1 MLGTFVAALDRL
13 NPASDEPATGD
24 VPHAGGS
31 AAKSD
36 GDPTGLFEC
45 PSCGAVYIA
54 RDKQRCAGCGVAV
67 TSVDATY

>member
-1 MLGTFVAALDRL
+1 MLEAFAAALSRL
-13 NPASDEPATGD
+13 NPRLGAPMGD
-24 VPHAGGS
+24 VPRAGGS

-54 RDKQRCAGCGVAV
+54 RDKQRCTGCGVAV
-67 TSVDATY
+67 TSLDATY